1 MNFPIVMSMVVD
13 AGSDSVTNTTMLA
26 FVIVA
31 AVAIVLQ
38 TGILYALYRMSRQT
52 AERMESLAGRLE
64 AQTTPVLATAHAILD
79 DAKPK
84 IAEITSNLAEST
96 AAVRAQV
103 TSMAEA
109 TGEIVDR
116 ARMQAARL
124 DELVS
129 NTVSKIEVTTDF
141 VQNTVVS
148 PVRRIHAIAQAISA
162 GLSFLRANRGRR
174 KHENGG
180 PSSDV
185 DEEMFI

>member
-1 MNFPIVMSMVVD
+1 MNTPIVMTISL
-13 AGSDSVTNTTMLA
+13 AAASDTATNGTMLG

-38 TGILYALYRMSRQT
+38 MGILFALYFTMRQT
-52 AERMESLAGRLE
+52 AARMEKLAGRLE
-64 AQTTPVLATAHAILD
+64 AQSTPVLATAHAILD

-84 IAEITSNLAEST
+84 IAEITSNLADST
-96 AAVRAQV
+96 ATLRAQV

-141 VQNTVVS
+141 VQDSVIS
-148 PVRRIHAIAQAISA
+148 PVRRIHAIAQAVSA
-162 GLSFLRANRGRR
+162 GISFLRTNRARR
-174 KHENGG
+174 KNENNG
-180 PSSDV
+180 PSADV